1 MYEEREEF
9 QDEINLLDYFN
20 VLLKWK
26 RLILGITIGSVII
39 TAVISLIMPPIYKAE
54 TSILPPQQSSS
65 SLAMTLLTQLGGS
78 DIPGGAFGIKT
89 PSDLYA
95 EMIKSRTIAE
105 RIIDRF
111 NLMKLYEVKYRE
123 DARKKLLRDA
133 LDIKVS
139 RKSGIITVSV
149 EDKDP
154 ERAAQMAN
162 AFVEEL
168 KNLSKGL
175 AITEA
180 SQRRLFFEE
189 QLKDVRLALAK
200 SEEELKRFGEK
211 TGAIKVDEQAKALIE
226 SIANLRAHIAAK
238 EVELKVMRTYS
249 TPSNPDL
256 QRAEEALKGL
266 KLELAKLEAKGGQ
279 NPDPLLPAGRIP
291 EIGTE
296 YIRKLRDFKFNETLY
311 ELLTKQYELA
321 KLDEARDPV
330 IIQVIDKAEPPDKK
344 SKPKRMLMIMI
355 AGISGL
361 FFSIFA
367 AFFMEYKEKISSD
380 PENKERIDRFK
391 KYLSFRRK

>member
-39 TAVISLIMPPIYKAE
+39 TALISLAMPPIYKAE

-78 DIPGGAFGIKT
+78 DIPVGAFGIKT

-105 RIIDRF
+105 RVIDRF